1 MPRLLL
7 ILLILLLLVG
17 CGLAGS
23 DAPTLTWR
31 ATIIDAQ
38 TQQSVTGD
46 IFVDSQP
53 VAIQVKQADIPVPS
67 DGEPHELKVIAD
79 GYAEWSVTLR
89 GETNPGRVL
98 HGPVKLRRA
107 GPGGTVAW
115 R

>member
-7 ILLILLLLVG
+7 ILLALALLIA
-17 CGLAGS
+17 CGS
-23 DAPTLTWR
+23 SPTLTWR
-31 ATIIDAQ
+31 ATVTDAA
-38 TQQSVTGD
+38 TQQPVAGD
-46 IFVDSQP
+46 IFVDGQP
-53 VAIQVKQADIPVPS
+53 TAIQVEQADIPVPS

-79 GYAEWSVTLR
+79 GYAEWSATLR